1 MKNLMN
7 KREFLA
13 ASVGVGFASGGARAA
28 LAQQESGAPARTGS
42 GPHAGDRRPP
52 TRMAKTTK
60 LFKSPA
66 GFPNGI
72 AVAPEGLWIAEQK
85 MSGAQ
90 AVSYHLPEPKSLS
103 ENAWLVDWNGKLLK
117 TVTTPSRNTSGMA
130 FGGGYIWMCANAPPE
145 GVFQVDM
152 NSKVISH
159 RQIPLGPANDGGGCH
174 GAMWHEGKL
183 WIGALRLRGLLR
195 VDPTTWE
202 PEFMIPFYQ
211 APGRMRY
218 HAMAWDN
225 GAIWQITGNDSKN
238 YAEGRPGLV
247 KYDAATGKVL
257 ETVDFAPN
265 SCDPHGLA
273 MHNGALISCDA
284 GIHPGWPNNDS
295 PTSGWI
301 FRIDL
306 V

>member
-1 MKNLMN
+1 MT

-13 ASVGVGFASGGARAA
+13 AGIGAGLGLGSGPAA
-28 LAQQESGAPARTGS
+28 LAQQGS
-42 GPHAGDRRPP
+42 AAIPRAEGGPRDRKIPSRK
-52 TRMAKTTK
+52 AKTTK
-60 LFKSPA
+60 LFKSPP
-66 GFPNGI
+66 GYPNAV

-90 AVSYHLPEPKSLS
+90 AVAYHLAEPKSLS
-103 ENAWLVDWNGKLLK
+103 EDCWLVDWNGKVLK

-130 FGGGYIWMCANAPPE
+130 YGGGYIWMCANAPPE

-152 NSKVISH
+152 NSQLVSH
-159 RQIPLGPANDGGGCH
+159 RQIPLGPENDGGGCH
-174 GAMWHEGKL
+174 GAMWHDGKL
-183 WIGALRLRGLLR
+183 WIAALRLRGILR
-195 VDPTTWE
+195 VDPKTWA
-202 PEFMIPFYQ
+202 PEYMVPFYQ

-218 HAMAWDN
+218 HAVAWDN
-225 GAIWQITGNDSKN
+225 GTIWQITGNDSSN

-247 KYDAATGKVL
+247 RYEASTGKVL
-257 ETVDFAPN
+257 ETADFLPG

-273 MHNGALISCDA
+273 MHDGALISCDA

-295 PTSGWI
+295 PTTGWI